1 MVYKNK
7 RKKLKDTPL
16 CLGKSS
22 MTVLAGMTALSG
34 VLGSAGPMTVF
45 AEEVETSTVKGESTD
60 STASPATTTDS
71 GNQKDTATEEK
82 ATSVTDSK
90 MDELKEIAGIK
101 TEATDTATEEKQV
114 TETEVM
120 PDFKITMDDE
130 KENQVGDIV
139 ESLAKKVNTDTL
151 KAISSVDKTTTTLSA
166 NGEKETGKLTNAV
179 KKTSETS
186 IIGQTLSSVKEVKES
201 VTGSKTDS
209 KKKDTFQKLNTKKS
223 FSYLY
228 DDYLVQM
235 KDLDVNKSGYQD
247 ATVEI
252 RQLSATEKQMLT
264 LASSSE
270 KADTDKAI
278 SGLNKSGVM
287 SETVKVQMI
296 DTSAPVVTLNDTDRN
311 IKVGNGFDV
320 KNYITSVT
328 DKEDGE
334 LEYTVEGNVDT
345 NTEGSYTV
353 NIVAK
358 DKAGNETKQPLTVN
372 VQKDTPAPAVVQQQ
386 RPVETVS
393 GQASGGEFYDRIA
406 NAALAQLGVGQ
417 DCTALVSNSLRAV
430 GINFHGWPYQYM
442 QLGQLTNN
450 PVPGDICV
458 YNGHVAIY
466 VGNGMAV
473 HGGWYGWGTVKYS
486 VACGNAFIGYVH
498 VTNGN

>member
-1 MVYKNK
+1 MKN
-7 RKKLKDTPL
+7 
-16 CLGKSS
+16 
-22 MTVLAGMTALSG
+22 
-34 VLGSAGPMTVF
+34 
-45 AEEVETSTVKGESTD
+45 
-60 STASPATTTDS
+60 
-71 GNQKDTATEEK
+71 
-82 ATSVTDSK
+82 
-90 MDELKEIAGIK
+90 
-101 TEATDTATEEKQV
+101 
-114 TETEVM
+114 
-120 PDFKITMDDE
+120 
-130 KENQVGDIV
+130 
-139 ESLAKKVNTDTL
+139 
-151 KAISSVDKTTTTLSA
+151 
-166 NGEKETGKLTNAV
+166 
-179 KKTSETS
+179 
-186 IIGQTLSSVKEVKES
+186 
-201 VTGSKTDS
+201 
-209 KKKDTFQKLNTKKS
+209 
-223 FSYLY
+223 
-228 DDYLVQM
+228 
-235 KDLDVNKSGYQD
+235 LDVNKSGYQD

-296 DTSAPVVTLNDTDRN
+296 DTSAPVVTLNDADRN

-372 VQKDTPAPAVVQQQ
+372 VQKDTPAPAAVQQQ

-430 GINFHGWPYQYM
+430 GINFHGWPYQYL

-458 YNGHVAIY
+458 YSGHVAIY
-466 VGNGMAV
+466 IGNGMAV

-486 VACGNAFIGYVH
+486 VNCSNAFIGYVH
-498 VTNGN
+498 VAH